1 MAAYDTIRER
11 NVSSLK
17 YKHENA
23 KRRQN
28 SWRLTI
34 QYRKETWAETRRDE
48 RVWLIGEGF
57 TENLIEIAMKR
68 RGGQIVIYMHS
79 PDTPSKCELIITRQD
94 STEESRFQLVISRS
108 WSRWLAGSN
117 VEFFSCF
124 WECAHGWDSS
134 IEEVWYFLFS
144 FLFYSIFDWK
154 VNKFNIS

>member
-1 MAAYDTIRER
+1 MRKDDRIHGGLRYNTGKKREQ
-11 NVSSLK
+11 
-17 YKHENA
+17 
-23 KRRQN
+23 RRD
-28 SWRLTI
+28 
-34 QYRKETWAETRRDE
+34 ETRRDE

-124 WECAHGWDSS
+124 WGWY
-134 IEEVWYFLFS
+134 IGTLRLGEFNIFFFLFS
-144 FLFYSIFDWK
+144 FIRYLIDKLTSLIFFNLFLDL
-154 VNKFNIS
+154 